1 MVLLDVRYRDS
12 RMARKT
18 DDSSNVPIGAVDFF
32 LIILFLRLQGA
43 DTEDRSLPWRNKI
56 QHMDLGGA
64 ATLIAAVCCLLLA
77 LQWGGNIYP
86 WSSSRIVGLFIG
98 FGGLMIVFC
107 IFQWR
112 LKEKATVPP
121 RYLRQRS
128 VLMGCCY
135 TFLISVANYAVSGV
149 NPLYDCSSFVN
160 AFKAGYYLPFY
171 FQAVKGVSA
180 TKSGIDFIALAIPEV
195 IAILIA
201 AAIATKTGHYV

>member
-1 MVLLDVRYRDS
+1 MVLLDVKYRES
-12 RMARKT
+12 GMGRKA

-32 LIILFLRLQGA
+32 LIILFLRLQGV
-43 DTEDRSLPWRNKI
+43 DTEDRSLPWRKKM
-56 QHMDLGGA
+56 QHLDLGGA

-107 IFQWR
+107 ILQWR

-135 TFLISVANYAVSGV
+135 TFLISVANYAVSDI
-149 NPLYDCSSFVN
+149 NPLYDCSSL
-160 AFKAGYYLPFY
+160 FKRFQGRLLPSILLSSRE
-171 FQAVKGVSA
+171 GHVSDEEWHRLYC
-180 TKSGIDFIALAIPEV
+180 TS
-195 IAILIA
+195 
-201 AAIATKTGHYV
+201 YS